1 MNTDM
6 VRTICLGFICCMLV
20 ACGEADK
27 KPKAAM
33 NDTATVTPDTTE
45 MIETGQSIFL
55 QQCVSCH
62 AVNMNLTGPSL
73 KGVEKRWKN
82 KEKLYAFIHNS
93 QAVIAT
99 KDDYA
104 QDLFYQWNKVQMP
117 PFPSLKNGEIAA
129 ILVYIKHAESN

>member
-1 MNTDM
+1 MNTVM
-6 VRTICLGFICCMLV
+6 VRTICLGLICILV
-20 ACGEADK
+20 ACSEADK
-27 KPKAAM
+27 KPKAAI
-33 NDTATVTPDTTE
+33 NNSAIIIDTAE
-45 MIETGQSIFL
+45 MVETGQSIFL
-55 QQCVSCH
+55 QQCASCH

-93 QAVIAT
+93 QTVIAT

-117 PFPSLKNGEIAA
+117 PFPSLKDDDIAA
-129 ILVYIKHAESN
+129 ILVYIKHAEKN